1 MPFRGLVVDDNQRFL
16 AAARHSLERQG
27 LGAVDTALNIDSALE
42 AVATGRPDVVLVD
55 VSLGRRAVSTW
66 CIRWPSGS
74 RT

>member
-42 AVATGRPDVVLVD
+42 AVAAGRPDVVLVD
-55 VSLGRRAVSTW
+55 VSLGRRADSTW
-66 CIRWPSGS
+66 CVSWSNDS
-74 RT
+74 LT